1 MKCNLKRHDTYMT
14 CCGLESTIHQ
24 QMSYRDIIDN
34 VVCLGSNNM
43 PQIPNN
49 VKNITAKIR
58 IPNLGTPVY
67 AFVDIASLK
76 DMNYFDLAL
85 SPITTTLLERYGV
98 TPAQF
103 AIDFC
108 REVLVTTIA

>member
-49 VKNITAKIR
+49 VKNITAKIK
-58 IPNLGTPVY
+58 IPNLEIPFY

-76 DMNYFDLAL
+76 GMNSFDLAL
-85 SPITTTLLERYGV
+85 SPVTTTLLERYGV

-108 REVLVTTIA
+108 KETLVTAVL